1 MGLSY
6 SCLMEPSCGSPWIR
20 THAPWL
26 LYYQTPKYIKVDV
39 PEVGVLYYTCVVIAM
54 LVALLPLHFS
64 NAWAM
69 TEVPGGIVNAW
80 STQGGMPSTTSV
92 SPAALTAPY
101 CAEPWMLQL
110 GQQQQQQQQ
119 TLPCRLF
126 RPSELTYKT
135 EAAVAFTSA
144 LTETRTTGW
153 RCADDGNLTRR
164 TACSTRGGVP
174 FQRRSG
180 QCGCELR
187 QTVFP
192 FAVERMSLN
201 FEHAYVVEGS
211 WRGSSVRALP
221 GEEGLWSELVFAN
234 GTRLRFDAG
243 VALQLPLSEWLAAA
257 GISLDAPNPSRRPG
271 PSGITPNR
279 RSTGTSLRVDISYT
293 NLDPYSRRA
302 VIGDRSVHAE
312 VRLSSVLAVDVEV
325 GRESA
330 VWVGSAA
337 LRGGPP
343 STPAT
348 ALPGGPPSEF
358 DIIDRH
364 RRGVVFK
371 FHVTGQVY
379 AFDFFVLLK
388 VLLSAVVLA
397 GWAKLI
403 ADVVAFYCLPN
414 GTSTVL
420 RNKREELVSKRGE
433 FAELGMKAALAALI
447 YRDLDP
453 DNNGAIEPVDICKAF
468 AHAEKSDG
476 TPWVPWEKAHA
487 IAHTVLKDADTDVD
501 AAQGAYGLSFSEL
514 ATCLHGQS
522 IDFDAFLKNWDQET
536 TKGSRKEADMDRC
549 RRAFEEE
556 RAKLPPVLKAV
567 RARGRRPELPPPIQ
581 LEPTTSAAEK
591 HLRLEGRGEL
601 RIHLLYADGL
611 KPADTNGSADPY
623 VSAVLG
629 KQRVQST
636 IKERTLYP
644 VWDETLGPWKV
655 KRLGKL
661 LSQQLELVI
670 TDKDLGVL
678 HSDDAMGE
686 VSVSLQ
692 ALADYERINFS
703 EDVFPQGKIVFSV
716 TWVHAEKK
724 EDVQGQ
730 STTATSATREA
741 LHACAHH
748 GAPTPH
754 RFVQR
759 NSRGHGRSS
768 ERTAAGS
775 P

>member
-1 MGLSY
+1 MVWFQARCALLKLLGRGGRPPEDWRTVRTPIRTHPSDAASGAAAAALIMGLSY

-174 FQRRSG
+174 FQRQSG

-325 GRESA
+325 GRQSA

-453 DNNGAIEPVDICKAF
+453 DNNGAIEPVYICKAF

-522 IDFDAFLKNWDQET
+522 IDFDAFLKNLDQET
-536 TKGSRKEADMDRC
+536 TKGSRKEADMERC

-556 RAKLPPVLKAV
+556 RALEPVGAACMQVLTTAPLPLPTGAGAPSKRNAPSSRPSSRRCVRVVDGPSCHRLSNSSPPRAPPRSTCGSRDAASCGSTSSTRMASSPRTRMAV
-567 RARGRRPELPPPIQ
+567 QIRMSAPCWANNACRVPSRRGRS
-581 LEPTTSAAEK
+581 T
-591 HLRLEGRGEL
+591 
-601 RIHLLYADGL
+601 
-611 KPADTNGSADPY
+611 PY
-623 VSAVLG
+623 G
-629 KQRVQST
+629 TR
-636 IKERTLYP
+636 
-644 VWDETLGPWKV
+644 
-655 KRLGKL
+655 
-661 LSQQLELVI
+661 
-670 TDKDLGVL
+670 
-678 HSDDAMGE
+678 H
-686 VSVSLQ
+686 
-692 ALADYERINFS
+692 
-703 EDVFPQGKIVFSV
+703 
-716 TWVHAEKK
+716 WVHGKSS
-724 EDVQGQ
+724 DWVNCFP
-730 STTATSATREA
+730 S
-741 LHACAHH
+741 
-748 GAPTPH
+748 
-754 RFVQR
+754 
-759 NSRGHGRSS
+759 NSSL
-768 ERTAAGS
+768 
-775 P
+775 

>member
-1 MGLSY
+1 MVWFQARCALLKLLGRAGDRPRIGGPSVRAPIRTHPSDAASGAAAAALIMGLSY

-174 FQRRSG
+174 FQRQSG

-271 PSGITPNR
+271 PSGITLNR

-312 VRLSSVLAVDVEV
+312 VRLSSV
-325 GRESA
+325 
-330 VWVGSAA
+330 
-337 LRGGPP
+337 
-343 STPAT
+343 
-348 ALPGGPPSEF
+348 
-358 DIIDRH
+358 
-364 RRGVVFK
+364 
-371 FHVTGQVY
+371 
-379 AFDFFVLLK
+379 
-388 VLLSAVVLA
+388 
-397 GWAKLI
+397 
-403 ADVVAFYCLPN
+403 
-414 GTSTVL
+414 
-420 RNKREELVSKRGE
+420 
-433 FAELGMKAALAALI
+433 
-447 YRDLDP
+447 
-453 DNNGAIEPVDICKAF
+453 
-468 AHAEKSDG
+468 
-476 TPWVPWEKAHA
+476 
-487 IAHTVLKDADTDVD
+487 
-501 AAQGAYGLSFSEL
+501 
-514 ATCLHGQS
+514 
-522 IDFDAFLKNWDQET
+522 
-536 TKGSRKEADMDRC
+536 
-549 RRAFEEE
+549 
-556 RAKLPPVLKAV
+556 
-567 RARGRRPELPPPIQ
+567 
-581 LEPTTSAAEK
+581 
-591 HLRLEGRGEL
+591 
-601 RIHLLYADGL
+601 
-611 KPADTNGSADPY
+611 
-623 VSAVLG
+623 
-629 KQRVQST
+629 
-636 IKERTLYP
+636 
-644 VWDETLGPWKV
+644 
-655 KRLGKL
+655 
-661 LSQQLELVI
+661 
-670 TDKDLGVL
+670 
-678 HSDDAMGE
+678 
-686 VSVSLQ
+686 
-692 ALADYERINFS
+692 
-703 EDVFPQGKIVFSV
+703 
-716 TWVHAEKK
+716 
-724 EDVQGQ
+724 
-730 STTATSATREA
+730 
-741 LHACAHH
+741 
-748 GAPTPH
+748 
-754 RFVQR
+754 
-759 NSRGHGRSS
+759 
-768 ERTAAGS
+768 
-775 P
+775 